1 MLFKLIFFRLT
12 PNVSFVFLYKKL
24 PVPKLS
30 FMATQFLELLIAKI
44 YGTKTNNCSFFF
56 GSRTWVHKKTSRSS
70 SCIPSFNRNY
80 NELKIKITVKI

>member
-1 MLFKLIFFRLT
+1 MLFKLIFFFGLT

-44 YGTKTNNCSFFF
+44 YGTKTNNCSIFSVQ
-56 GSRTWVHKKTSRSS
+56 GPGLGTQKRLLGHRVAYSALIEIIMS
-70 SCIPSFNRNY
+70 
-80 NELKIKITVKI
+80 